1 MTDPKWMNLQL
12 FAEGG
17 EGAAGDGG
25 GESAPGVEADPGRQR
40 LLALGVPAD
49 KIRERASKAA
59 AKVSPVATGEQEQQP
74 KQDAAAQQEQPTE
87 GQEKPAKATW
97 DELMKDP
104 DYNREMQKTVNAR
117 LRTAKSAEANLAALA
132 PALDIFVKRYG
143 LDPANLD
150 HKDLAE
156 KIRSDDSLWDQK
168 ATELGTENSIARRL
182 GLAEIDDER
191 QQRTQRDTMRQ
202 QMMADHRAKLDQQV
216 PKMQEMF
223 PGFDLDKELDNPT
236 FARLVGPGNVLNLE
250 QAYRA
255 IHYEEIAAAQAAA
268 TAQQVAQQVA
278 QTVRANARRPVE
290 AGASGAP
297 SVISFNW
304 KNASKD
310 QRAALKQRI
319 LEADARG
326 EKVYP
331 TG

>member
-1 MTDPKWMNLQL
+1 MFDPKWMNLQL

-17 EGAAGDGG
+17 EGTAGDGG

-49 KIRERASKAA
+49 KIRDRASKAA
-59 AKVSPVATGEQEQQP
+59 AKISSAATEEKQQQP
-74 KQDAAAQQEQPTE
+74 KQDAAAKVQPTE

-97 DELMKDP
+97 DEIMKDP

-143 LDPANLD
+143 LDSANLD
-150 HKDLAE
+150 HSALAE
-156 KIRSDDSLWDQK
+156 KIRTDDSLWDQQ
-168 ATELGTENSIARRL
+168 ATEMGTDNSIARRL
-182 GLAEIDDER
+182 GLAQLDEER
-191 QQRTQRDTMRQ
+191 QQRTQRETMRQ
-202 QMMADHRAKLDQQV
+202 QMMSDHRAKLDQQV
-216 PKMQEMF
+216 PGMKALF
-223 PGFDLDKELDNPT
+223 PNFDLDKELENPT

-297 SVISFNW
+297 SVTSFNW

-319 LEADARG
+319 MEAEARG

-331 TG
+331 NG

>member
-1 MTDPKWMNLQL
+1 MYDPKWMNLQL

-49 KIRERASKAA
+49 KIRDRASKAA
-59 AKVSPVATGEQEQQP
+59 AKIPSAATEEKQQQP
-74 KQDAAAQQEQPTE
+74 KQDAAANVQPTE
-87 GQEKPAKATW
+87 GQDKPAKATW

-150 HKDLAE
+150 HSALAE
-156 KIRSDDSLWDQK
+156 KIRTDDSLWDQQ
-168 ATELGTENSIARRL
+168 ATEMGTDNSIARRL
-182 GLAEIDDER
+182 GLAQLDEER
-191 QQRTQRDTMRQ
+191 QERTQRETMRQ
-202 QMMADHRAKLDQQV
+202 QMMAAHRAKLDQQV
-216 PKMQEMF
+216 PGMKALF
-223 PGFDLDKELDNPT
+223 PNFDLDKELENPT

-297 SVISFNW
+297 SVTNFNW

-310 QRAALKQRI
+310 QRDALKQRI
-319 LEADARG
+319 REAEARG